1 MRKSITMPLKTSQWV
16 QQITLGTS
24 TQGGTKNIPVA
35 QVSEK
40 CLHITDSNFVKCWPI
55 FKIFSTWENQ
65 MSLAVLSRAA
75 CASMSTTTTTTTR
88 DRGDRY
94 GPIEWAQSAAICN
107 EVIYKSTSQF
117 KMCCCT
123 NVQNICHFFNLQMT
137 NIFAPALSFIAS
149 RPSCPVSCDFHATKT
164 KQHY

>member
-1 MRKSITMPLKTSQWV
+1 
-16 QQITLGTS
+16 
-24 TQGGTKNIPVA
+24 
-35 QVSEK
+35 
-40 CLHITDSNFVKCWPI
+40 
-55 FKIFSTWENQ
+55 

-149 RPSCPVSCDFHATKT
+149 RPSCPVSCDFHATKNET
-164 KQHY
+164 TLLTLLHTLQTRNTYALYLVTACHVDTEPN